1 MIKEIR
7 IMEIPENEKPFLL
20 KAGEGANVID
30 VGGENPAPTLNQLLT
45 ATCGQAG
52 GWGEAE
58 EPR

>member
-30 VGGENPAPTLNQLLT
+30 VGGENPAPTLN
-45 ATCGQAG
+45 
-52 GWGEAE
+52 
-58 EPR
+58 